1 MLHKVIVMDESMNDE
16 LVSELFDLSL
26 LGYWLTSWN
35 VKQEAWNYSFID
47 LKFISSNDMTT
58 NIDADT
64 IGMVLNLIG

>member
-1 MLHKVIVMDESMNDE
+1 MLHKVVVMNESMKDE

-26 LGYWLTSWN
+26 FGYWLTSWN
-35 VKQEAWNYSFID
+35 VKQESWNYSFID
-47 LKFISSNDMTT
+47 LKFIPSNDMTT